1 MDIEEG
7 AIRKLESRNIIDKHS
22 SRSRW
27 LTVFL
32 AGYIMCGSHY
42 ARDAVGALERQ
53 IETDL
58 SITADQYATINSVYF
73 IPSIFA
79 PILAGIFTNYLGGAS
94 NCLLYAVISSSV
106 GHFIFSLGIQFDN
119 ICLIYVGRSI
129 AGESLIPFNRLFLQ
143 KNSSLLSAVP

>member
-1 MDIEEG
+1 MDVEEG
-7 AIRKLESRNIIDKHS
+7 ETVKPELHNQIDKHS
-22 SRSRW
+22 SGSRW

-79 PILAGIFTNYLGGAS
+79 PILAGIFTNYLGGAAY
-94 NCLLYAVISSSV
+94 CLLYAVISSSF
-106 GHFIFSLGIQFDN
+106 GHLIFSLGIQFDN
-119 ICLIYVGRSI
+119 ICLIYIGRSI
-129 AGESLIPFNRLFLQ
+129 AGG
-143 KNSSLLSAVP
+143 